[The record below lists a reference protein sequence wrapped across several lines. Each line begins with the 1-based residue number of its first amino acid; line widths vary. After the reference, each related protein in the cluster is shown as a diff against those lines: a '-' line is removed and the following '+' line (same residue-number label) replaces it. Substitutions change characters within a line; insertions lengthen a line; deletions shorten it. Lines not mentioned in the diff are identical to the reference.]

1 MRIRSL
7 VGAVAFA
14 VALVGP
20 ANTAAA
26 AATAGTAT
34 TDTAKPTL
42 TLREVAGTGGERTY
56 EADLRVGGAPVNG
69 ADLDIGGLGNDPD
82 LRVPT
87 KKMPAEGSA
96 YRATLRFS
104 SGGDWVLVVRAH
116 APVQIVELFTVNI
129 DGIPV
134 ADHAAAGASPSR
146 RALLRL
152 DPPPSSEAASALV
165 GSGAVVAPGLPRT
178 FDLEAA
184 LIRAL
189 HSLGAVAWLVSVLGL
204 VLANRL
210 GPGWGRDQ
218 LTAFIRQRYTV
229 LAGIG
234 LSVVVS
240 TGLIN
245 MQRSSAGLF
254 QPAELLRSGLGTAYL
269 CAFAV
274 KMVAVVASILTS
286 ARIGRL
292 LSGRGSETRSAA
304 GGFTPASFAVTAFP
318 AEAVPGTVTPS
329 AGPPT
334 MTASSQTRLF
344 RLAETNVAIGAF
356 ILIAVAILGQLH
368 PLLH

>member
-1 MRIRSL
+1 MI
-7 VGAVAFA
+7 GAA
-14 VALVGP
+14 VFALVL
-20 ANTAAA
+20 AAPL
-26 AATAGTAT
+26 TAGAASDAPT
-34 TDTAKPTL
+34 PTL
-42 TLREVAGTGGERTY
+42 TLREVGGSGGERTY
-56 EADLRVGGAPVNG
+56 EADLRVGGVPVSK

-87 KKMPAEGSA
+87 QKMPAAGSV

-116 APVQIVELFTVNI
+116 APVQIVELFTVKV

-134 ADHAAAGASPSR
+134 ADHEVAAASPSR
-146 RALLRL
+146 RAMLRL
-152 DPPPSSEAASALV
+152 DPKTSTEAAASTHAT
-165 GSGAVVAPGLPRT
+165 SSSVVNTNLSRT

-218 LTAFIRQRYTV
+218 LTSFISQRYTM
-229 LAGIG
+229 LAGLG
-234 LSVVVS
+234 LGVVVF

-254 QPAELLRSGLGTAYL
+254 HPTELLRSGLGTAYL
-269 CAFAV
+269 CVFAV
-274 KMVAVVASILTS
+274 KMVAVAASILTS

-292 LSGRGSETRSAA
+292 ISGRGYGTRSAA
-304 GGFTPASFAVTAFP
+304 SSFTPSSFAVTAFP

-329 AGPPT
+329 VAPPT
-334 MTASSQTRLF
+334 MTASSQARMF
-344 RLAETNVAIGAF
+344 RLAETNVAIGGF
-356 ILIAVAILGQLH
+356 ILVAVAILGQLH

>member
-1 MRIRSL
+1 MTLRSL
-7 VGAVAFA
+7 IGAAAFA
-14 VALVGP
+14 LAL
-20 ANTAAA
+20 AAPI
-26 AATAGTAT
+26 AATAASE
-34 TDTAKPTL
+34 APKPTL
-42 TLREVAGTGGERTY
+42 TLREVSGSGAERTY
-56 EADLRVGGAPVNG
+56 EADLRLGGVPVKAG
-69 ADLDIGGLGNDPD
+69 DLDIGGLGDDPD

-87 KKMPAEGSA
+87 QPMRASGSA

-116 APVQIVELFTVNI
+116 APVQIVELFTVKI
-129 DGIPV
+129 DSIPV
-134 ADHAAAGASPSR
+134 ADHALAAASPSR
-146 RALLRL
+146 RAMLRL
-152 DPPPSSEAASALV
+152 DPKTSTE
-165 GSGAVVAPGLPRT
+165 AVVSTHGASTSVVNTSLPRT

-218 LTAFIRQRYTV
+218 LTSFIAQRYTM
-229 LAGIG
+229 LAGLG
-234 LSVVVS
+234 LGVVVF

-254 QPAELLRSGLGTAYL
+254 HPTDLLRSGLGTAYL
-269 CAFAV
+269 CVFAV
-274 KMVAVVASILTS
+274 KMVAAIASLVTS
-286 ARIGRL
+286 ARIGRV
-292 LSGRGSETRSAA
+292 LSVRGYGTRSAA
-304 GGFTPASFAVTAFP
+304 STFTPASFAVTAFP

-329 AGPPT
+329 VAPPT
-334 MTASSQTRLF
+334 MTASSHARLF

-356 ILIAVAILGQLH
+356 ILVAVAILGQLH